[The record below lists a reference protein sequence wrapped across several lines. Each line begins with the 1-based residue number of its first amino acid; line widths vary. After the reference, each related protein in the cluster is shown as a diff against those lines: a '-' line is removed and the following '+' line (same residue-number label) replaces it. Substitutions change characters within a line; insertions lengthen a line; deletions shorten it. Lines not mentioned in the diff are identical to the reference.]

1 MLKRIIRS
9 CCGNDIMRSLGQSHN
24 WVSESN
30 EILLEGDILNYNL
43 GRLLGEGKFGRVYL
57 GLNRVRHKYY
67 AIKKSVKMNS
77 LFSNELKFLRKLY
90 HRSLI
95 KLEESFI
102 YEGHHY
108 LVLDYYKDGD
118 MFTYI
123 KKHHEFDEDN
133 TRKIILNILR
143 PLLFLKQYKIAH
155 LDIKPENYL
164 LRDIKSLDFV
174 LTDFGTMREYK
185 EYNIEYKLNSIV
197 GTKIYAA
204 PEILNKRYSSK
215 SDIWSLGQII
225 LILVSG
231 KLIEYEENYT
241 QLDIYDLIRGLK
253 VDRNSYNLV
262 RKCLTINSSNR
273 ISLEEI
279 IDDKWIEDYYLS
291 VSR

>member
-1 MLKRIIRS
+1 MLKKIINCCSGNDIIRS
-9 CCGNDIMRSLGQSHN
+9 LGLGDNS
-24 WVSESN
+24 VSESD
-30 EILLEGDILNYNL
+30 EILLEEDILNYNL

-57 GLNRVRHKYY
+57 GFNKVRHKYY
-67 AIKKSVKMNS
+67 AIKKSVKINS
-77 LFSNELKFLRKLY
+77 LFTNELKFLRKLY

-95 KLEESFI
+95 RLEDSFI

-123 KKHHEFDEDN
+123 KRHHNFDEDN
-133 TRKIILNILR
+133 IRRIILNILR

-155 LDIKPENYL
+155 LDVKPENYL
-164 LRDIKSLDFV
+164 LRDINSLDFV

-185 EYNIEYKLNSIV
+185 DYNKEYKLKNIV

-204 PEILNKRYSSK
+204 PEVLNKRFSSR

-231 KLIEYEENYT
+231 KLIEYKDDYT
-241 QLDIYDLIRGLK
+241 QLDIYDLIKRFNR
-253 VDRNSYNLV
+253 DRSSYNLV
-262 RKCLTINSSNR
+262 RKCLTINCSNR

-279 IDDKWIEDYYLS
+279 IDDNWIEDYYLN
-291 VSR
+291 V

>member
-1 MLKRIIRS
+1 MLKKIINCCSGNYIIRS
-9 CCGNDIMRSLGQSHN
+9 LGLADNS
-24 WVSESN
+24 VSESD
-30 EILLEGDILNYNL
+30 EILLEEDILNYNL

-57 GLNRVRHKYY
+57 GFNKVRHKYY
-67 AIKKSVKMNS
+67 AIKKSVKINS
-77 LFSNELKFLRKLY
+77 LFTNELKFLRKLY

-95 KLEESFI
+95 RLEDSFI

-123 KKHHEFDEDN
+123 KKHHNFDEDN
-133 TRKIILNILR
+133 TRRIILNILR

-155 LDIKPENYL
+155 LDVKPENYL
-164 LRDIKSLDFV
+164 LRDINSLDFV

-185 EYNIEYKLNSIV
+185 DYNKEYKLKNIV

-204 PEILNKRYSSK
+204 PEVLNKRFSSR

-231 KLIEYEENYT
+231 KLIEYKDDYT
-241 QLDIYDLIRGLK
+241 QLDIYDLIKRFNR
-253 VDRNSYNLV
+253 DRSSYNLV
-262 RKCLTINSSNR
+262 RKCLTINCSNR

-279 IDDKWIEDYYLS
+279 IDDNWIEDYYLN
-291 VSR
+291 V